1 MGNLID
7 MMGMVQDLSQCWC
20 LQVNHGS
27 KSQKFAICILSFKI
41 IYIYTYLENLEP
53 EIHLELVPSE
63 LDDLKKKTPDMSL
76 HFLSPGGTSRWP
88 SCCQV

>member
-20 LQVNHGS
+20 LQVNHGP
-27 KSQKFAICILSFKI
+27 KSQRFAICMLSGKNICI
-41 IYIYTYLENLEP
+41 IMYIHIWNILEP

-63 LDDLKKKTPDMSL
+63 LDDMI
-76 HFLSPGGTSRWP
+76 
-88 SCCQV
+88 